1 MHKFS
6 PDKAF
11 ILEDDGRYVLLQPE
25 KTLRQ
30 FGLREGMTIV
40 DIGAGTGILSF
51 FACQAHAKRVYAIE
65 RTDTIHLAEELA
77 KENGLDMDNQF
88 QAMQV
93 LNHNWTMNGYEPA
106 SKVGTIYE
114 AVLAYRHAA
123 FLASYKA
130 AQ

>member
-1 MHKFS
+1 MSAIISNAIKNE
-6 PDKAF
+6 
-11 ILEDDGRYVLLQPE
+11 IIVLASDPRIAQ
-25 KTLRQ
+25 
-30 FGLREGMTIV
+30 
-40 DIGAGTGILSF
+40 LS
-51 FACQAHAKRVYAIE
+51 
-65 RTDTIHLAEELA
+65 ELA